1 MRTVTVMTLDLDL
14 VLTFIAAVPAAIGG
28 ALLGDRVVGW
38 VLGAR

>member
-1 MRTVTVMTLDLDL
+1 MPLDLDL
-14 VLTFIAAVPAAIGG
+14 LFTFIVAAPAAIGG